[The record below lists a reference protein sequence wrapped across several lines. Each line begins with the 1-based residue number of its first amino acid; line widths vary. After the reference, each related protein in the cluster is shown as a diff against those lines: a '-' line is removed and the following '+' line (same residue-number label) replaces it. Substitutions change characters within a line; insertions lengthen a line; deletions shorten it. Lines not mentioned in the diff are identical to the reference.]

1 MRFGRGWFGSRALC
15 GAVGLEELEE
25 RDADGVSLAE
35 ALTRLGRSKPPEGGW
50 LGRGLDAFVEVHV
63 EQGPTLAAAG
73 APVGVVSGIVG
84 MLGFEV
90 LYTGQAGH
98 AGTTPMRGRADALCA
113 AAAMALALR
122 EPAKGIDGAVA
133 TIGRLNVEPGAAAVI
148 PARVSLSVDVRA
160 ADDARLE
167 ALEAAVHSS
176 AAHGAASAGC
186 EVALRRLW
194 GQRAMPMAPRVR
206 AVLARA
212 VKAVGAP
219 PAQLSSGAGHD
230 AQALAAAGV
239 PSGMLFVRSLAG
251 GISHCPA
258 EETDTEA
265 IAVAAEA
272 LTIALAELGDRTP
285 EARPPRRV
293 APGGR

>member
-1 MRFGRGWFGSRALC
+1 LTVAVLMPSSRAS
-15 GAVGLEELEE
+15 A
-25 RDADGVSLAE
+25 R
-35 ALTRLGRSKPPEGGW
+35 TEG
-50 LGRGLDAFVEVHV
+50 
-63 EQGPTLAAAG
+63 
-73 APVGVVSGIVG
+73 I
-84 MLGFEV
+84 
-90 LYTGQAGH
+90 
-98 AGTTPMRGRADALCA
+98 
-113 AAAMALALR
+113 
-122 EPAKGIDGAVA
+122 
-133 TIGRLNVEPGAAAVI
+133 
-148 PARVSLSVDVRA
+148 SVDVRA

-239 PSGMLFVRSLAG
+239 PSGMLFHPQPGRRDQPLPRG
-251 GISHCPA
+251 GDGHR
-258 EETDTEA
+258 
-265 IAVAAEA
+265 
-272 LTIALAELGDRTP
+272 GDRGRRRGADDR
-285 EARPPRRV
+285 ARRTRRSD
-293 APGGR
+293 AGSTAATTRRSWRALITRFY